1 MINGPEENAMKK
13 NMGTLDRSVRVI
25 AAIGIAILIVTKTL
39 TGTLA
44 WVMGIIGVLLLA
56 TSAVGFCSL
65 YVPFKF
71 STQKKNGS
79 AAPHS

>member
-1 MINGPEENAMKK
+1 MKK

-25 AAIGIAILIVTKTL
+25 AAIVIAILIVTKTL

-44 WVMGIIGVLLLA
+44 WVLGIIGFLLLA
-56 TSAVGFCSL
+56 TSAAGFCSL

-71 STQKKNGS
+71 STRKKNGNG
-79 AAPHS
+79 APHS

>member
-1 MINGPEENAMKK
+1 MKK

-25 AAIGIAILIVTKTL
+25 VAIVIAVLIVTKTL

-44 WVMGIIGVLLLA
+44 LVLGILGVIFLL
-56 TSAVGFCSL
+56 TSTVGFCPL

-71 STQKKNGS
+71 STKKKSGN
-79 AAPHS
+79 AAPQA

>member
-1 MINGPEENAMKK
+1 MKK

-25 AAIGIAILIVTKTL
+25 AAIGIAVLIVTKIL

-44 WVMGIIGVLLLA
+44 WVLGIIGVLLLA
-56 TSAVGFCSL
+56 TSAAGFCSL

-71 STQKKNGS
+71 STKKKSGD